1 MDQFEKRELITGII
15 FYLRTGEEGKLMKG
29 EQYYLK
35 RFSFLKRRDIFR
47 TIFFGKKNFVKR
59 VEIFLNEY
67 S

>member
-1 MDQFEKRELITGII
+1 MDQIEKRELITGII
-15 FYLRTGEEGKLMKG
+15 FICEQEKKKLMKG

-35 RFSFLKRRDIFR
+35 RFSFLKRRYFR